1 MKKLV
6 LVVLGLLLGTIVNI
20 NAVEFEVFRKDSGV
34 LLSRDRAD
42 WSGDYDCLPRN
53 ITASININNVDKTI
67 EIDSKKYEFMEVPDK
82 WTNWPRYGVV
92 RYECIDTE
100 TLEKVFMYLI
110 KYDTTSN
117 LRLLVVRFDNISE
130 NNNIEMFSLR

>member
-1 MKKLV
+1 M
-6 LVVLGLLLGTIVNI
+6 NI